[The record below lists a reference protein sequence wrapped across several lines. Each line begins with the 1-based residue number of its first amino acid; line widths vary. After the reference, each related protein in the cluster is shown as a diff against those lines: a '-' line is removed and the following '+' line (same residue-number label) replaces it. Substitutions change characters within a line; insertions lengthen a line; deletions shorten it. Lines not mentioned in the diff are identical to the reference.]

1 MHALASRIAALFLA
15 VVLAVAAVLV
25 VAAALGCGKSKDNPL
40 PDAPAAEAAKPS
52 KHGKRA
58 LADAPAPAGGYL
70 QDAAGIP
77 AAFKT
82 KIGGPVHV
90 LELHVYPDHVAAQIQ
105 DPKKHGNV
113 DEYELRDGAVG
124 DGEPVKFVGTTPS
137 AKDLDEAVV
146 DLAAVDLAGLPR
158 MVKDA
163 TVQLKIDDGKVTHV
177 ILKRGRPFNNDVSF
191 RVYVSGTRKDG
202 SVEYDAAGKLK
213 KVWN

>member
-1 MHALASRIAALFLA
+1 MHAIASRIALLFLA
-15 VVLAVAAVLV
+15 LALAS
-25 VAAALGCGKSKDNPL
+25 AALGCGKDRGNLGSGST
-40 PDAPAAEAAKPS
+40 AAETGKPG
-52 KHGKRA
+52 KHA
-58 LADAPAPAGGYL
+58 HADAPVNGAAPAGGYL
-70 QDAAGIP
+70 QDAGSIP
-77 AAFKT
+77 AAFKA
-82 KIGGPVHV
+82 KVGGPVHV
-90 LELHVYPDHVAAQIQ
+90 LELTVYPDHVAAQIQ

-113 DEYELRDGAVG
+113 DEYELRDGSVG
-124 DGEPVKFVGTTPS
+124 EGEPVKFVGSTPT

-146 DLAAVDLAGLPR
+146 DFASVDLAGLPR

-163 TVQLKIDDGKVTHV
+163 TAQLKIDDGKVTHV

>member
-1 MHALASRIAALFLA
+1 MHTRVSRIAPLFLA
-15 VVLAVAAVLV
+15 FALV
-25 VAAALGCGKSKDNPL
+25 FSVGCGKDKGNPGSDS
-40 PDAPAAEAAKPS
+40 PTAETAKPGKHGHTEAPASGA
-52 KHGKRA
+52 
-58 LADAPAPAGGYL
+58 APAGGYL
-70 QDAAGIP
+70 QDASSIP
-77 AAFKT
+77 NAFKA

-90 LELHVYPDHVAAQIQ
+90 LELTVYPDHVAAQIQ

-124 DGEPVKFVGTTPS
+124 DAEPVKFVGDTPT

-146 DLAAVDLAGLPR
+146 DLASVDLGALPK

-163 TVQLKIDDGKVTHV
+163 TAQLKLDDGKVTHV